1 MYKCPRHPWAYCI
14 DEDGET
20 CVLCEQFHKRKEMES
35 QKENRLIQEANVAAA
50 LASRAGTCKTG
61 KAEWGNKLPT
71 AGKLA
76 RTAANKARE
85 DSKASINGGC
95 QNRKGEKPGRGPKE
109 QSCRIMRQR
118 QISRT
123 TRPQTLS
130 RTKQRGS
137 RSSGSSEG
145 DKNGQ

>member
-20 CVLCEQFHKRKEMES
+20 CVLCEQFHKRKEMEI

-85 DSKASINGGC
+85 DSKATNIGGC
-95 QNRKGEKPGRGPKE
+95 QKRKGEKAWKGAKGAELPNHAATPNFKDVQAPNVEQDKAKGKPKL
-109 QSCRIMRQR
+109 RI
-118 QISRT
+118 
-123 TRPQTLS
+123 
-130 RTKQRGS
+130 QRG
-137 RSSGSSEG
+137 R
-145 DKNGQ
+145 